1 MVQKGSKEARNKG
14 AAAIVGPRMSIESS
28 RPRGRRRAFGLL
40 LVGLAA
46 LPATISLAADRS
58 ADGGL
63 AAHWNFGEG
72 AGDTVKD
79 SSGNGNDG
87 AIVATP
93 PSEAKWGAGEF
104 SRALSV
110 RDGGHVLIPAS
121 DSLNKLRRAI
131 TVTAHVYPRSLWSR
145 PPFYQR
151 VWNRARGWFGPV
163 EPPTRS
169 SPGFTAV
176 VKRQWRFAGHPSV
189 FYLGYGRNGNVECYK
204 WHVGLVD
211 GETDVYRLPEGQSRP
226 AVGRWV
232 HIAGVYDA
240 ASGKA
245 SLYVDGKLLGDDTQ
259 AGEMRLDPES
269 LSRPLMIG
277 GELIDADVN
286 DVQNVF
292 DGYLDD
298 VRVYD
303 RALSAEEIGKLA
315 AEAEDKR
322 VAR

>member
-1 MVQKGSKEARNKG
+1 
-14 AAAIVGPRMSIESS
+14 MSIKPSGS
-28 RPRGRRRAFGLL
+28 RGRGRFFGLL
-40 LVGLAA
+40 LIGLATV
-46 LPATISLAADRS
+46 PATISSAADRS
-58 ADGGL
+58 ADEGL
-63 AAHWNFGEG
+63 TAHWNFEQGV
-72 AGDTVKD
+72 GDTVKD

-104 SRALSV
+104 SRSLSV
-110 RDGGHVLIPAS
+110 HDGGHVLVPAS
-121 DSLNKLRRAI
+121 DSLNNLRGAI

-151 VWNRARGWFGPV
+151 VWDRVWRWFGAV
-163 EPPTRS
+163 EQPTRS
-169 SPGFTAV
+169 DPGFAPV
-176 VKRQWRFAGHPSV
+176 VKRQWRATRHPSL
-189 FYLGYGRNGNVECYK
+189 FYLGYGRIGNTELYK
-204 WHVGLVD
+204 WHLGLVG
-211 GETDVYRLPEGQSRP
+211 GETNIYRLPEGQSGP

-240 ASGKA
+240 GSGKA
-245 SLYVDGKLLGDDTQ
+245 SLYVDGKLIGDDTQ

-269 LSRPLMIG
+269 LSRPMTIG
-277 GELIDADVN
+277 AELVSADVN

-292 DGYLDD
+292 DGYIDD

-315 AEAEDKR
+315 AEAEKR
-322 VAR
+322 VAK

>member
-1 MVQKGSKEARNKG
+1 MV
-14 AAAIVGPRMSIESS
+14 
-28 RPRGRRRAFGLL
+28 
-40 LVGLAA
+40 
-46 LPATISLAADRS
+46 
-58 ADGGL
+58 
-63 AAHWNFGEG
+63 
-72 AGDTVKD
+72 
-79 SSGNGNDG
+79 
-87 AIVATP
+87 
-93 PSEAKWGAGEF
+93 
-104 SRALSV
+104 
-110 RDGGHVLIPAS
+110 
-121 DSLNKLRRAI
+121 
-131 TVTAHVYPRSLWSR
+131 
-145 PPFYQR
+145 
-151 VWNRARGWFGPV
+151 GPV
-163 EPPTRS
+163 EQPTRS

-176 VKRQWRFAGHPSV
+176 VKCQWRFAGHPSV

-211 GETDVYRLPEGQSRP
+211 GETDVYRLPEAQSRP

-292 DGYLDD
+292 DGYVDD